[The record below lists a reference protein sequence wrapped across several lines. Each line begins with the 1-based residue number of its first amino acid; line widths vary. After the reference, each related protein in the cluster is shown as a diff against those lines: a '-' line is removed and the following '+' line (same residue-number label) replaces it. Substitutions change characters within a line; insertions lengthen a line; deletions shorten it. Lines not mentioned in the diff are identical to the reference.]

1 MSSTA
6 DLFLDRPELSPREAE
21 VALLAAA
28 GLQTKQV
35 ASRLGISFHTA
46 RHHMEHAY
54 AKLGVRSRVALAN
67 AVLNHAAYLT
77 SGGGAG
83 EERA

>member
-1 MSSTA
+1 MPPTA
-6 DLFLDRPELSPREAE
+6 DSIFDRPGLSPREAE

-35 ASRLGISFHTA
+35 ANRLGISFHTA

-54 AKLGVRSRVALAN
+54 AKLGVRSRVALAM
-67 AVLNHAAYLT
+67 AVLNGRDYRGRA
-77 SGGGAG
+77 SGRS
-83 EERA
+83 EERV